1 MYQMQIF
8 LRTVRFTLLL
18 KFVEFEFVDFEFVK
32 ILLLYSSPVLILN
45 VM

>member
-8 LRTVRFTLLL
+8 LRTVHFTLLL
-18 KFVEFEFVDFEFVK
+18 KFVEFEFVNFEFVK